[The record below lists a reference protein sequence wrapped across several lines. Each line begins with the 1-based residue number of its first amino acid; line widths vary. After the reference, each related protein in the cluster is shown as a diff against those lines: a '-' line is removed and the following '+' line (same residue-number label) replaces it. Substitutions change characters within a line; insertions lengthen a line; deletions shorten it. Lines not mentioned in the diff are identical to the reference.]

1 MYGYRLAGAAA
12 TMWAVAAVGIGAVR
26 AVPNAQPEASVGPL
40 PAQSGSPGPA
50 PASDP
55 VHVPG
60 SRLPEATVHFKDGK
74 QLTGL
79 VVDLTEEQLTLR
91 VSGVNATFRR
101 NLIDHIERLPPV
113 EERYLRMRQAIGDDA
128 EQLTLLVRWLMD
140 RERFELAL
148 EEARRAVALSP
159 DSAEAERLLRVVE
172 GRIELLKNRR
182 PELAEQ
188 GRDPA
193 PPSAGPRPVQPAFPL
208 LTEAQINLL
217 KVYEIDLNDP
227 PRLMISRRTV
237 EDLLS
242 TYAGHPLIPVSVE
255 GRDAIM
261 RWRDV
266 QVLDLIFRLRARD
279 FYGRVEVLESPASMK
294 RFRDDVNRGWLVN
307 SCATTRCHGGEQA
320 GRLRLFN
327 RRPSAEASY
336 YTNFLILDRFRLK
349 DGSALINYD
358 DPEKSRLL
366 DFAVAREESLSPHP
380 VVPSDVSGRDEWRP
394 AFRSKSDRR
403 ARATVDWIRSMYVP
417 HPEYPIDYEP
427 PTGSALP
434 PESEPQER

>member
-1 MYGYRLAGAAA
+1 
-12 TMWAVAAVGIGAVR
+12 
-26 AVPNAQPEASVGPL
+26 
-40 PAQSGSPGPA
+40 
-50 PASDP
+50 
-55 VHVPG
+55 
-60 SRLPEATVHFKDGK
+60 
-74 QLTGL
+74 
-79 VVDLTEEQLTLR
+79 
-91 VSGVNATFRR
+91 
-101 NLIDHIERLPPV
+101 
-113 EERYLRMRQAIGDDA
+113 
-128 EQLTLLVRWLMD
+128 
-140 RERFELAL
+140 
-148 EEARRAVALSP
+148 
-159 DSAEAERLLRVVE
+159 
-172 GRIELLKNRR
+172 
-182 PELAEQ
+182 
-188 GRDPA
+188 
-193 PPSAGPRPVQPAFPL
+193 
-208 LTEAQINLL
+208 QINLL

-349 DGSALINYD
+349 
-358 DPEKSRLL
+358 
-366 DFAVAREESLSPHP
+366 
-380 VVPSDVSGRDEWRP
+380 
-394 AFRSKSDRR
+394 
-403 ARATVDWIRSMYVP
+403 
-417 HPEYPIDYEP
+417 
-427 PTGSALP
+427 
-434 PESEPQER
+434 